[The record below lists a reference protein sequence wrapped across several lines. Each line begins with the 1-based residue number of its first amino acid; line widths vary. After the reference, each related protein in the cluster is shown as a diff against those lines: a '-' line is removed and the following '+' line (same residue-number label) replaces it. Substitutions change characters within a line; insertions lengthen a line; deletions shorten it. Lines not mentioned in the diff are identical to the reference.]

1 MGFESRLYVLEPVTV
16 QVFLLVGKIY
26 FMFFFFFLMHLYMVL
41 FCSLSDGSY
50 PATLLS
56 LLVLILV
63 TWWSFYGF
71 I

>member
-1 MGFESRLYVLEPVTV
+1 VGFEPSLYVLEPVTV
-16 QVFLLVGKIY
+16 QVFLLVSQIY
-26 FMFFFFFLMHLYMVL
+26 FMVVFFMHLYMVL

-56 LLVLILV
+56 LLALILV

>member
-1 MGFESRLYVLEPVTV
+1 MGFEPRVYVLEPVTV

-26 FMFFFFFLMHLYMVL
+26 FMFVFFLMHLYMVL